1 MQRGLHGRST
11 RCGDDHVRGHEHVV
25 SRALN
30 DRGGN
35 AGVAQ
40 LRERR
45 EQRVVE
51 RGRAR
56 GSGNGGYPGGLT
68 DREVEVL
75 RLVARG
81 LTNKEVGVKLEISA
95 RTVGHHLAHA
105 YEKIGV
111 TTRAGAAMFAMK
123 NGIVGAV

>member
-1 MQRGLHGRST
+1 VLFRSD
-11 RCGDDHVRGHEHVV
+11 RDAVRAVLESAGHRVGV
-25 SRALN
+25 A
-30 DRGGN
+30 RGG
-35 AGVAQ
+35 A
-40 LRERR
+40 
-45 EQRVVE
+45 
-51 RGRAR
+51 RA
-56 GSGNGGYPGGLT
+56 SGGAHPGGLS

-75 RLVARG
+75 RLVSRG
-81 LTNKEVGVKLEISA
+81 FTNKEVAQKLEISA